1 MNTISVIIPCYNVA
15 PYLQCCVNSILNQT
29 YVNLEVIL
37 VDDGSTDETG
47 TLCDEL
53 LQLDKRIKVV
63 HKNNGGLSDARNAG
77 IDVATGDFLSFVDGA
92 DYLELNAYE
101 LMVAEMQNA
110 EVSLVS
116 AGILGED
123 VNGNKS
129 ALISGQYLCL
139 TKEEAFINL
148 LGSKRT
154 IGQSSCNK
162 LFRKELF
169 ATLRYKKGIIN
180 EDMEILPKILDLC
193 NKIVLLNIPIY
204 HYIKRSGSITELEFS
219 LWKYQ
224 SIHIADDT
232 LAFCKQKYPDL
243 VPYAYYYRLDSL
255 NKMYE
260 EIVNSIN
267 RKSFWWK
274 EFVIRV
280 KICYGYCLYIR
291 NKTVRNMYGKDLKN
305 LTIRAFLGIGLTDK
319 LVRFKENIMG
329 VGDTNDR

>member
-1 MNTISVIIPCYNVA
+1 
-15 PYLQCCVNSILNQT
+15 
-29 YVNLEVIL
+29 
-37 VDDGSTDETG
+37 
-47 TLCDEL
+47 
-53 LQLDKRIKVV
+53 
-63 HKNNGGLSDARNAG
+63 
-77 IDVATGDFLSFVDGA
+77 
-92 DYLELNAYE
+92 
-101 LMVAEMQNA
+101 
-110 EVSLVS
+110 
-116 AGILGED
+116 
-123 VNGNKS
+123 
-129 ALISGQYLCL
+129 
-139 TKEEAFINL
+139 
-148 LGSKRT
+148 
-154 IGQSSCNK
+154 
-162 LFRKELF
+162 
-169 ATLRYKKGIIN
+169 
-180 EDMEILPKILDLC
+180 MEILPKILDLC

-305 LTIRAFLGIGLTDK
+305 LTIRAFWELGSRINWSDSKRILWGWEIQMIGEVCL
-319 LVRFKENIMG
+319 LVIYNHRYDANISKINRIYEGRFSKVYHVMPFYE
-329 VGDTNDR
+329 GDEPNVITVYESSFCFEGYLAQALLQIPEEYSYYFYVADDIVLNPG